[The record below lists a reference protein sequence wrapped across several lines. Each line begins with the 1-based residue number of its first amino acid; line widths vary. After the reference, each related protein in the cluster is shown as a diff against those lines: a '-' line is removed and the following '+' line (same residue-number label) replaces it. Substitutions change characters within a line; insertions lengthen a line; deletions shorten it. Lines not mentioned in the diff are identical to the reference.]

1 MTKNCGANIENIED
15 LRDFYKR
22 IKFLS
27 EVFELWTEHGNAD
40 TVMACMAELMLYSV
54 RKFEGKSGFYDLE

>member
-40 TVMACMAELMLYSV
+40 RKSV
-54 RKFEGKSGFYDLE
+54 V